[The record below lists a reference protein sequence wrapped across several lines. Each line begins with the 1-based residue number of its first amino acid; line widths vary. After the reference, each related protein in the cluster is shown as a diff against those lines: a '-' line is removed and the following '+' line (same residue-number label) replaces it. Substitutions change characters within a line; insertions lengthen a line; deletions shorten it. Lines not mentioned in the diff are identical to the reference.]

1 MQDANTRQLDPL
13 SGLGHAHECFMLCSR
28 NYITCNQCVGLLKYF
43 LNSHLGVR
51 KYCPESVVKLLH
63 TFQPRFNTLVSV

>member
-1 MQDANTRQLDPL
+1 MHDADTRQLYPL
-13 SGLGHAHECFMLCSR
+13 SGLGHTHECFMLRSR
-28 NYITCNQCVGLLKYF
+28 NYITCNQCAGLFKYF

-51 KYCPESVVKLLH
+51 EYRPESLVKLLH

>member
-13 SGLGHAHECFMLCSR
+13 SGLGHAHECFMLRSR
-28 NYITCNQCVGLLKYF
+28 NYITRNQFVGLFKYF
-43 LNSHLGVR
+43 LNSHLCVR
-51 KYCPESVVKLLH
+51 EYCPESLVKLLH